1 MKMNITW
8 LLAFIATM
16 FYQSQLY
23 KAADKMDIP
32 EIIKNGATF
41 IVLGIGMWTVVLM
54 DFLEG

>member
-1 MKMNITW
+1 MGNFW
-8 LLAFIATM
+8 LLIFVATM
-16 FYQSQLY
+16 FYQFQLY

>member
-1 MKMNITW
+1 MKMNIIW

-16 FYQSQLY
+16 FYQFQLY

-41 IVLGIGMWTVVLM
+41 IVLGMGMWTVVLM